1 MSRQPKE
8 LAAAF
13 AAVLDNAAIAI
24 EENEIGVLNLAVL
37 DHLKT
42 DFRRAAADGA
52 ISHAERVRLLKAMR
66 LLERG
71 LTRAYGLDVEDL
83 TCIRAAAGHLDRY
96 SRRREAAWQ
105 SDPSSEPMQLHCIGG
120 R

>member
-8 LAAAF
+8 LAQAF
-13 AAVLDNAAIAI
+13 DAVLDN
-24 EENEIGVLNLAVL
+24 VL

-42 DFRRAAADGA
+42 DFKRAAADGA
-52 ISHAERVRLLKAMR
+52 ISHADRVRLLKAMR

-83 TCIRAAAGHLDRY
+83 TCIRAAAGHLDSY